1 MSDDRVRDSDSG
13 PAAPD
18 APAGAPYSSKATAGT
33 TPRDDDNE
41 SDTLGTVQPG
51 AGVTDVRG
59 QPLAGSPGG
68 GALES

>member
-1 MSDDRVRDSDSG
+1 MSDDRARDSDSG
-13 PAAPD
+13 PAAPA

-33 TPRDDDNE
+33 TLREDNDE
-41 SDTLGTVQPG
+41 SDTLGTEEPG

>member
-1 MSDDRVRDSDSG
+1 MSDDRVRDTDSG
-13 PAAPD
+13 SAAPD
-18 APAGAPYSSKATAGT
+18 APAGAPYSSKATSGT
-33 TPRDDDNE
+33 TTRDDDNE
-41 SDTLGTVQPG
+41 SDTLGTVEPG

>member
-1 MSDDRVRDSDSG
+1 MSDDRAPDSDSG
-13 PAAPD
+13 PAAPA

-33 TPRDDDNE
+33 TLREDTNE
-41 SDTLGTVQPG
+41 SDTLGTEEPG

>member
-13 PAAPD
+13 SAAPD
-18 APAGAPYSSKATAGT
+18 APAGAPYSSKATSGT
-33 TPRDDDNE
+33 TIRDDDNE
-41 SDTLGTVQPG
+41 SDTLGTVEPG

>member
-1 MSDDRVRDSDSG
+1 MSDDRARDSDSG
-13 PAAPD
+13 AAAPE

-33 TPRDDDNE
+33 APRDDDNE
-41 SDTLGTVQPG
+41 SDTLGSVEPG

-59 QPLAGSPGG
+59 QPLTGSPGG

>member
-1 MSDDRVRDSDSG
+1 MSDDRARDSDSG
-13 PAAPD
+13 PAPPA

-33 TPRDDDNE
+33 TLREDNDE
-41 SDTLGTVQPG
+41 SDTLGTEEPG
-51 AGVTDVRG
+51 AGVTDMRG

>member
-13 PAAPD
+13 PAASD
-18 APAGAPYSSKATAGT
+18 APVGAPYSSKATAGT
-33 TPRDDDNE
+33 TTRDDDNE
-41 SDTLGTVQPG
+41 SDTLGLVHPG

-59 QPLAGSPGG
+59 QPLAGSPD

>member
-1 MSDDRVRDSDSG
+1 MSDDRTRNSDSG
-13 PAAPD
+13 PAAPA

-33 TPRDDDNE
+33 TLREDNDE
-41 SDTLGTVQPG
+41 SDTLGTEEPG

>member
-1 MSDDRVRDSDSG
+1 MSDDRVHDSGSG

-18 APAGAPYSSKATAGT
+18 APAGAPYSSKATSGT
-33 TPRDDDNE
+33 TTRDDDNE
-41 SDTLGTVQPG
+41 SDTLGTVEPG

-59 QPLAGSPGG
+59 QPLAGSSGG

>member
-1 MSDDRVRDSDSG
+1 MSDDRVPDSESG
-13 PAAPD
+13 AAASE
-18 APAGAPYSSKATAGT
+18 APAGAPYSSKATSGT
-33 TPRDDDNE
+33 ISHKDNNE
-41 SDTLGTVQPG
+41 SDTLGTVEPG